1 MRRIRVATLPDAKAG
16 PRPTGSTSR
25 ENLENRHCERRQMT
39 TTEQR
44 RLVRSQQHRQMW
56 ETAAGAYREGDAE
69 SNSRHRVSST
79 WPSVLL
85 EPCAVKVARTVL
97 RGLGAGDRVW
107 LPDYAASRN
116 VTIDIPYVI

>member
-16 PRPTGSTSR
+16 LRPTGGTSR
-25 ENLENRHCERRQMT
+25 DNLENRYCEGKQMT

-44 RLVRSQQHRQMW
+44 RLVRPQHHR
-56 ETAAGAYREGDAE
+56 ERCRTAAGAYRAGDAE
-69 SNSRHRVSST
+69 RSSRIRVSPN

-107 LPDYAASRN
+107 LPD
-116 VTIDIPYVI
+116 